1 MNNEIIAGAASG
13 VAQNLIGHPLDT
25 LMVLKQNKVRYQGF
39 TKLYSGFKY
48 PLLYSISSYSI
59 LFPLNKIIYNFVQNQ
74 YISGGLSGFAISP
87 IYYGFDYLKIKRQIP
102 NEMTMGMPGIYAS
115 IARRSLFSGLWFGNY
130 EYFTTQMKLSP
141 FIAGG
146 SSGLFSWTLIY
157 PLEVIKNRQMSQN
170 ISFIE
175 AYKQGNIKQ
184 GYLICAFRAIF
195 VNAAGFGVYDLVVNR
210 NIYI

>member
-1 MNNEIIAGAASG
+1 
-13 VAQNLIGHPLDT
+13 
-25 LMVLKQNKVRYQGF
+25 
-39 TKLYSGFKY
+39 
-48 PLLYSISSYSI
+48 
-59 LFPLNKIIYNFVQNQ
+59 
-74 YISGGLSGFAISP
+74 
-87 IYYGFDYLKIKRQIP
+87 
-102 NEMTMGMPGIYAS
+102 
-115 IARRSLFSGLWFGNY
+115 
-130 EYFTTQMKLSP
+130 MKLSP

-195 VNAAGFGVYDLVVNR
+195 VNAAGFGVYDMVVNR